1 MLNPSL
7 SEVRYTCLGVEQD
20 LRSDGR
26 GRLDYRCIEV
36 ESGVLEQSNGSARI
50 AFGAG
55 GTAVLA
61 SVKVE
66 VAEPAPERPGQG
78 FLHVNVECNPSV
90 SPKFERRAASNL
102 NAELTQTLDTL
113 LARSGFLEHNSGLL
127 SIVAGAACWSIYVD
141 VTVMDYDG
149 NLTDA
154 VALAAY
160 ASLRDARVPSLT
172 LVDTEGGGKDYEL
185 DADAAA
191 GRALCMDK
199 VPLCVTLSRIGDDE
213 KLFVADASFDEDFC
227 ALSRVAV
234 AVDRLGGVCGVT
246 KLGAGGIDVAVM
258 QKMLQTASHL
268 GSQLFLTVDAV
279 LVRVGAESDAGS

>member
-102 NAELTQTLDTL
+102 NAELTQTLDTT
-113 LARSGFLEHNSGLL
+113 RKKRG
-127 SIVAGAACWSIYVD
+127 AGCGRCSAS
-141 VTVMDYDG
+141 
-149 NLTDA
+149 L
-154 VALAAY
+154 ALAWDSCLGRLPVY
-160 ASLRDARVPSLT
+160 AERPEIR
-172 LVDTEGGGKDYEL
+172 
-185 DADAAA
+185 
-191 GRALCMDK
+191 
-199 VPLCVTLSRIGDDE
+199 
-213 KLFVADASFDEDFC
+213 
-227 ALSRVAV
+227 
-234 AVDRLGGVCGVT
+234 
-246 KLGAGGIDVAVM
+246 
-258 QKMLQTASHL
+258 
-268 GSQLFLTVDAV
+268 
-279 LVRVGAESDAGS
+279 